1 MYKDYVEV
9 YCDND
14 LYFSG
19 DIEDFLEQ
27 ENYDEELEFVL
38 NNLSEENPYAKYL
51 TMNGDLLEI
60 EYSKVFESEDE

>member
-14 LYFSG
+14 LYFAG
-19 DIEDFLEQ
+19 DIEDFLEH

-38 NNLSEENPYAKYL
+38 NSLSEENPYAKYL
-51 TMNGDLLEI
+51 TMYGDSLEI

>member
-38 NNLSEENPYAKYL
+38 NSLSEENPYAKYL
-51 TMNGDLLEI
+51 TMYGDLLEI